1 MYSYNCSFENQIQK
15 TVVLRFCIFF
25 YTSLKI
31 LFSNY
36 KIITLITFDYRPI
49 THNTKQNTVPQNYM
63 IRHKLFV
70 FYNKLNCICQ

>member
-1 MYSYNCSFENQIQK
+1 MYSYNCSFENQIQT
-15 TVVLRFCIFF
+15 TVALDFVFF
-25 YTSLKI
+25 SYTNLKI

-36 KIITLITFDYRPI
+36 KIITFDYRPI